1 MVCGHVQLTA
11 TLKVRQHPVTQ
22 GTVLSAGGDN
32 EGSLSGRLK
41 VSEQRFECED
51 DAYVNEK

>member
-1 MVCGHVQLTA
+1 MVCGHVQLTVA
-11 TLKVRQHPVTQ
+11 FKVRQHPVIE

-41 VSEQRFECED
+41 VSEQRFECEND
-51 DAYVNEK
+51 SYVNEK